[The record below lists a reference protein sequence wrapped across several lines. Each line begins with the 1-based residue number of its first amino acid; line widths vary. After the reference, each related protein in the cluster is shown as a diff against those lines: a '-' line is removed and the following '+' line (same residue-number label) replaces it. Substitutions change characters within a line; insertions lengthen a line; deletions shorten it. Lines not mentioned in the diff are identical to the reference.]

1 MKSVVEFEFQIIAC
15 YYSCVGIKEPSKR
28 SRIIFRFVS
37 VPCYL
42 SQIYRVSRISLCFIT
57 PEVIGSDSKVS
68 LRSISNLIFHFR
80 ISLEFLER
88 ILEKNGILM
97 FINRSIIRFR
107 FKNLIRLADSFY
119 RNDESEVIVSGRVGG
134 VASVFEIKTIKPIQ
148 KI

>member
-1 MKSVVEFEFQIIAC
+1 MRFTDKKGLIQDEGEIRMRYEMKSVVEFEFQIIAC

-88 ILEKNGILM
+88 ILEKKRY
-97 FINRSIIRFR
+97 FDVY
-107 FKNLIRLADSFY
+107 K
-119 RNDESEVIVSGRVGG
+119 
-134 VASVFEIKTIKPIQ
+134 SVNNSV
-148 KI
+148 